1 MIDTV
6 VETCACIVI
15 CGVWFGL
22 VQCCICDKMD
32 VKKNF
37 FKKLINRLS

>member
-1 MIDTV
+1 MLCGLCFVIDTV

-15 CGVWFGL
+15 YGVWFGL

-32 VKKNF
+32 VQ
-37 FKKLINRLS
+37 